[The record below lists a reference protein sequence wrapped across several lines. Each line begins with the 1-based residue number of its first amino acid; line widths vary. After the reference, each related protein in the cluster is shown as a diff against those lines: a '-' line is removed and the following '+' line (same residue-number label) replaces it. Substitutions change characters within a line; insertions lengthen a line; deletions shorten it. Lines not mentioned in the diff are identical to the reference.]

1 MIGFGTT
8 QIFIKIYIVLFVL
21 RICKNMLIYYAISLT
36 HVNMNLIHSS
46 SFNSLTLN
54 LCECTH
60 EIWFLLVIYILLDDL

>member
-1 MIGFGTT
+1 M
-8 QIFIKIYIVLFVL
+8 
-21 RICKNMLIYYAISLT
+21 KNMLIYYAISLT

-60 EIWFLLVIYILLDDL
+60 EIWFLLVMYILLDDL